1 MTWTVNLNGHDDLP
15 EEAKKQFEEELVDS
29 VWQFVGELK
38 NMEGVNVTS
47 ATVVTNT
54 TGSVDVL
61 NKGTN

>member
-47 ATVVTNT
+47 AMVVTNT

>member
-1 MTWTVNLNGHDDLP
+1 MTWTVNLSGHDDLP

-47 ATVVTNT
+47 AMVVTNT

>member
-1 MTWTVNLNGHDDLP
+1 MTWTINLNGHDDLP

-47 ATVVTNT
+47 AMVVTNT